1 MKNIEVT
8 EVRIFKA
15 RNRKGVLAYANI
27 VVNDCLKI
35 SGIKLVET
43 EKSGRFI
50 SMPDRRIRVNGEKP
64 IYRDMCH
71 PLDIKTREELT
82 NKIFE
87 SYEEF
92 LTKEDTEE

>member
-1 MKNIEVT
+1 M
-8 EVRIFKA
+8 
-15 RNRKGVLAYANI
+15 

-50 SMPDRRIRVNGEKP
+50 SMPDRRIRVNGQKP
-64 IYRDMCH
+64 IYRDICH
-71 PLDIKTREELT
+71 PLNAEIREEFT

-87 SYEEF
+87 EYEKF
-92 LTKEDTEE
+92 LETEATEE